1 MSGFLSSRAALPIVA
16 GLAALLG
23 AGATWLAQRPSN
35 GAEIRDY
42 LLAHPEVLPEAMQ
55 KLQEREA
62 ADQSKQTAAFITAN
76 RDRIFPA
83 LGSAWTGNPNG
94 DVTVVEYLDYN
105 CGYCRASLP
114 ILDKLVASDPKV
126 KVVFRELPVLS
137 EESKVAARY
146 AVVAAKQ
153 GKYRALHDALYA
165 GGPISDQS
173 MDAALRTAGLDPAQV
188 KAAAKAPDVASIVE
202 NNLAM
207 AAPLGMSGTPT
218 WVIGDKVL
226 SGMQPLE
233 TMQAAIAA
241 ARKK

>member
-1 MSGFLSSRAALPIVA
+1 MTGFLSSRAALPIVA
-16 GLAALLG
+16 ALAALLG
-23 AGATWLAQRPSN
+23 AGATWLVQRPTN
-35 GAEIRDY
+35 GAQIRDY
-42 LLAHPEVLPEAMQ
+42 LLTHPEVLPEAMQ

-62 ADQSKQTAAFITAN
+62 AEQSKQTGAFIAAN

-83 LGSAWTGNPNG
+83 LGSAWAGNPNG

-114 ILDKLVASDPKV
+114 ILDKLVASDPQV

-165 GGPISDQS
+165 GGPLSDAS
-173 MDAALRTAGLDPAQV
+173 MDAALQKAGLDPAQT
-188 KAAAKAPDVASIVE
+188 KAAAKAPEVTGIIE

-233 TMQAAIAA
+233 AMQAAVAA
-241 ARKK
+241 ARRK